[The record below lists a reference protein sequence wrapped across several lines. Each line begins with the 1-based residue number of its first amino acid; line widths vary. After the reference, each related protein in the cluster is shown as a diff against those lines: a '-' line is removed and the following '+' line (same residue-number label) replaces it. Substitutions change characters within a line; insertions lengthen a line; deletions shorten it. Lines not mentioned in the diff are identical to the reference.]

1 MERLTVAETAEPVA
15 RPPHKPLLWVSDIT
29 LRFGGVTA
37 LDGVSFEVRPGELF
51 AVIGPNGAGKTSI
64 FNCVNGVYRPQKGS
78 IRLDGEELIGRSPP
92 AVARLGIAR
101 TFQNLGS
108 SLTCR

>member
-1 MERLTVAETAEPVA
+1 M
-15 RPPHKPLLWVSDIT
+15 
-29 LRFGGVTA
+29 TA

-78 IRLDGEELIGRSPP
+78 IRLDGEELIGQSPS
-92 AVARLGIAR
+92 AVARSSAWRAR
-101 TFQNLGS
+101 SRTSGS
-108 SLTCR
+108 SPTCR